1 MEIYK
6 TIQNL
11 KCVECEKKNIVFD
24 LIHNEFYCRSCGLV
38 HNSEMLDISKANYNK
53 EQLQY
58 LKENEPYIYNLII
71 NEYEKRKENLL
82 KKKMNERNQNKL
94 NEINFLLYGYNT
106 RKPTK
111 IK

>member
-1 MEIYK
+1 MEIIRTNFNY
-6 TIQNL
+6 

-24 LIHNEFYCRSCGLV
+24 LIHNEFYCRSCGLI
-38 HNSEMLDISKANYNK
+38 HNSEMLEISKANYNK

-58 LKENEPYIYNLII
+58 IKENEPYIYNLII

-82 KKKMNERNQNKL
+82 KKKMNARNQKKL
-94 NEINFLLYGYNT
+94 NEINYLLYGSNT
-106 RKPTK
+106 RKATK